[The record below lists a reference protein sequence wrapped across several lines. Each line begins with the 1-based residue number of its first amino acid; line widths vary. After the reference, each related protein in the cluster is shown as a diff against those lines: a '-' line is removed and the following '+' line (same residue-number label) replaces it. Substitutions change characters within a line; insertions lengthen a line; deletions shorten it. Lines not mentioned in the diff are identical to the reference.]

1 MSYLISSGAD
11 PNGVAGFVASTSLSG
26 LTDFT
31 VNVVSAAAGGSDRES
46 VDSIKSSATSQFAT
60 QNRLVTFKD
69 YETYISQNYPSL
81 DSISVWGGEDETPPV
96 YGKVYI
102 SIKPKSNYYISEAE
116 KQRIIDDIITPK
128 SIVAVQSEIVDPEY
142 LYLLVNSYVKYDS
155 RKTVLSEDALKTSIR
170 NAIINYRDI
179 NLNKFG
185 ATFVLSKMQDDVD
198 GTSLNSIIGSEVTVR
213 LQKRFLPSL
222 NTNKSYIIAFNSP
235 LHRGTISNRL
245 TSSTFNVLDSDGVE
259 RTVIF
264 EEVSQAYSGISSI
277 SVTNSG
283 SGYTQSPT
291 VTITGDGTGATA
303 EAVIVNGKIEKINV
317 TKRGINYT
325 RAIVTITGGN
335 GSGASAIAVIDAR
348 TGQLSTIYYDSNA
361 EKQIVNEN
369 AGTIDY
375 DNGILNISDIK
386 ILSVSSTD
394 GYIRLDIESERGIV
408 ESVKNTI
415 ITIDETDSSSITT
428 ELVKV

>member
-1 MSYLISSGAD
+1 
-11 PNGVAGFVASTSLSG
+11 
-26 LTDFT
+26 
-31 VNVVSAAAGGSDRES
+31 
-46 VDSIKSSATSQFAT
+46 
-60 QNRLVTFKD
+60 
-69 YETYISQNYPSL
+69 
-81 DSISVWGGEDETPPV
+81 
-96 YGKVYI
+96 
-102 SIKPKSNYYISEAE
+102 
-116 KQRIIDDIITPK
+116 
-128 SIVAVQSEIVDPEY
+128 
-142 LYLLVNSYVKYDS
+142 
-155 RKTVLSEDALKTSIR
+155 
-170 NAIINYRDI
+170 
-179 NLNKFG
+179 
-185 ATFVLSKMQDDVD
+185 
-198 GTSLNSIIGSEVTVR
+198 
-213 LQKRFLPSL
+213 
-222 NTNKSYIIAFNSP
+222 
-235 LHRGTISNRL
+235 L

-369 AGTIDY
+369 VGTIDY